1 MQYYHQLLEQ
11 ITTGTDSSLILF
23 FVIVAGLMMPMYYL
37 MLRER
42 KSSRQHELE
51 VKAELKKYEV
61 EKHDKFIE
69 REKEIINVVKENSAV
84 ISDLRGTIRT
94 LEQLVD
100 SHNKDFKDS
109 IIRIHDRIDESK
121 GMTTEILTILK
132 TSSLGV
138 KKHEKT

>member
-1 MQYYHQLLEQ
+1 MQYYYQLLEQ